1 MNHVQIVNYAA
12 VPEIG
17 IAIGIEKMVLG
28 HEKLDVYRLAIGY
41 VAWAFEKSGKAQR
54 TIPIPIPIAI
64 SIPIYREP
72 AWFTEYLRTQRA
84 QRTARNQL
92 LVACCWLLVYDY
104 DNGYDKRLRLT
115 AVYHK

>member
-1 MNHVQIVNYAA
+1 MNPVQVVNYAA

-54 TIPIPIPIAI
+54 TIPIPIAI

-72 AWFTEYLRTQRA
+72 TWFTEDLRANAGTLESVHYKPVFS
-84 QRTARNQL
+84 ARL
-92 LVACCWLLVYDY
+92 PWRVIIRPY
-104 DNGYDKRLRLT
+104 G
-115 AVYHK
+115 